1 MDEVFLFEK
10 EIRDGEHIHTVLVS
24 ETLHNNIPVAYNCI
38 VDINTN
44 IQIVYNGKAWVEK
57 DTEEAT
63 TFSTMIG
70 EAIDAFEKQNN

>member
-24 ETLHNNIPVAYNCI
+24 ETLNNNIAVAYNCI
-38 VDINTN
+38 VDIHTN
-44 IQIVYNGKAWVEK
+44 IQIAFNGKEWIEK
-57 DTEEAT
+57 DKGAAT

-70 EAIDAFEKQNN
+70 AAIESFSKQGK

>member
-24 ETLHNNIPVAYNCI
+24 ETMDSNIPVVYNCI
-38 VDINTN
+38 VDIHTN
-44 IQIVYNGKAWVEK
+44 IQIEHNGNEWIEK
-57 DTEEAT
+57 DKGST

-70 EAIDAFEKQNN
+70 TAIEAFIKQKN